1 MNPKIYFAFG
11 ISGAVQH
18 LAGMKDSGRIVAVNT
33 DERAPIFDYADYK
46 ICHDAADTARM
57 MFECL
62 ENRRKK
68 REAGQ
73 KTQEER
79 K

>member
-1 MNPKIYFAFG
+1 
-11 ISGAVQH
+11 
-18 LAGMKDSGRIVAVNT
+18 MKDSGRNVAENT
-33 DERAPIFDYADYK
+33 DERAPIFDYPDYK
-46 ICHDAADTARM
+46 ICHYAADTARM
-57 MFECL
+57 MLECL